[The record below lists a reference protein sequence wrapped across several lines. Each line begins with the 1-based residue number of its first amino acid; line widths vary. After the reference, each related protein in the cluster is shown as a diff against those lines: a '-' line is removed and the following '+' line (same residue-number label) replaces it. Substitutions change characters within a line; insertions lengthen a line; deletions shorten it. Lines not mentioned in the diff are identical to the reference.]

1 MVFFEEYL
9 KFQPS
14 RAKVL
19 LLIIS
24 RKGSL
29 MKAAGSFLVLIF
41 LVASAS
47 FAQDAAK
54 EEKSGIQGYV
64 VDAMCAKGMAKKESP
79 MDAAAKHTKE
89 CALEEGCA
97 ASGFGVF
104 SEGKWYKFDENGDKI
119 AKNLIEK
126 SKTEK
131 GLIVEVAGDVKDNVL
146 VVSSITEV
154 VADDKKEDK
163 KEAGHEHH

>member
-1 MVFFEEYL
+1 
-9 KFQPS
+9 
-14 RAKVL
+14 
-19 LLIIS
+19 
-24 RKGSL
+24 

-41 LVASAS
+41 LIASVS

-79 MDAAAKHTKE
+79 MDAASKHTKE

-104 SEGKWYKFDENGDKI
+104 SEGKWYKFDENGDKM
-119 AKNLIEK
+119 AKYLIVK

-131 GLIVEVAGDVKDNVL
+131 GLVVEVTGDMKDNVL
-146 VVSSITEV
+146 VVSSIKEQA
-154 VADDKKEDK
+154 ADDKNEEK
-163 KEAGHEHH
+163 KEAGHEDH